1 MIKIVIE
8 KRTDFADDT
17 YVYTAMGKV
26 SYSTTPQGQHE
37 FDTLVRG
44 SSDCLIVTSCGYV
57 HFDGYGTI
65 ETYGDVIVD
74 TNNTSF
80 AEVYCR
86 GIDMVFVREG
96 GRWLAD
102 GSSEASDIMYSVF
115 QDAID
120 KILEKKWSPKELSG
134 KLSNIFE
141 SYKYFD
147 AFLKENL

>member
-8 KRTDFADDT
+8 KRTDFVDDT
-17 YVYTAMGKV
+17 YVYTALGKV
-26 SYSTTPQGQHE
+26 SYSTTPEGLHE

-44 SSDCLIVTSCGYV
+44 SDDSLIITSAGYV

-65 ETYGDVIVD
+65 ETHGDVIVD
-74 TNNTSF
+74 ANNISF

-141 SYKYFD
+141 SYKHFD

>member
-120 KILEKKWSPKELSG
+120 NILEKKWSPKELSG

>member
-8 KRTDFADDT
+8 KRTDFVDDT
-17 YVYTAMGKV
+17 YVYTAMGQV

-44 SSDCLIVTSCGYV
+44 SDDSLIITSCGYV

-65 ETYGDVIVD
+65 ETFGDVIVD
-74 TNNTSF
+74 TNNISF

-141 SYKYFD
+141 SYKHFD

>member
-74 TNNTSF
+74 TDNTSF

-141 SYKYFD
+141 SYKHFD

>member
-8 KRTDFADDT
+8 KRTDFVDDT

-37 FDTLVRG
+37 FNTLVRG
-44 SSDCLIVTSCGYV
+44 CSDCLIVTSCGYV

-65 ETYGDVIVD
+65 ETYGEVVVD
-74 TNNTSF
+74 TDNTSF

-86 GIDMVFVREG
+86 GLDVVFVREG
-96 GRWLAD
+96 GKWLAD

-120 KILEKKWSPKELSG
+120 TMLEKKWEIKELH
-134 KLSNIFE
+134 KRLANIFE
-141 SYKYFD
+141 CYNQFD
-147 AFLKENL
+147 TFLRANR